1 MRISDW
7 SSDVC
12 SSDLL
17 KRANEELRQ
26 RSGTTLELIGQSAAM
41 VALRQA
47 IERVAPTNSRVLV
60 SGPAGAGK
68 ELVARLI
75 HPRSRRAGG
84 PFVVLTVAAQM
95 PDRMGPGVFGIEEDV
110 TGQRH
115 QRVGRHEGH
124 QGGQGILQAA
134 GG

>member
-12 SSDLL
+12 SSDL
-17 KRANEELRQ
+17 
-26 RSGTTLELIGQSAAM
+26 SAAM

-75 HPRSRRAGG
+75 HQRSRRAGG
-84 PFVVLTVAAQM
+84 PFVVLNVAALM
-95 PDRMGPGVFGIEEDV
+95 PDRMDQELFGIEETV
-110 TGQRH
+110 NGQRH
-115 QRVGRHEGH
+115 HRIGVMEGAHGGTLFLDEVAEKIQEELGRA
-124 QGGQGILQAA
+124 QVRTPVSN
-134 GG
+134 

>member
-75 HPRSRRAGG
+75 HQRSRRAGG
-84 PFVVLTVAAQM
+84 PFVVLNVAALM
-95 PDRMGPGVFGIEEDV
+95 RSEE
-110 TGQRH
+110 R
-115 QRVGRHEGH
+115 RVGKECVSTCRSRWSPYH
-124 QGGQGILQAA
+124 
-134 GG
+134 

>member
-12 SSDLL
+12 SSDL
-17 KRANEELRQ
+17 
-26 RSGTTLELIGQSAAM
+26 SAAM

-75 HPRSRRAGG
+75 HQRSRRAGG
-84 PFVVLTVAAQM
+84 PFVVLNVAALM
-95 PDRMGPGVFGIEEDV
+95 PDRMDQELFGIEEAASK
-110 TGQRH
+110 TGKAVAIKSH
-115 QRVGRHEGH
+115 HNVGGLPDARSEEHTSE
-124 QGGQGILQAA
+124 LQSLMRIPSSIFCL
-134 GG
+134 